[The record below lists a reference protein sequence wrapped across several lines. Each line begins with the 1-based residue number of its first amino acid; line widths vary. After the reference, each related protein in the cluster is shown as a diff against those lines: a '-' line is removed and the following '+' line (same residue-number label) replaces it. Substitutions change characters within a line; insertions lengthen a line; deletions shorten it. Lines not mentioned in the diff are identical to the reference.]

1 MIVAAYIKL
10 AKREAVIC
18 LSVVISPV
26 ESNQITHYAVGDTLY
41 LESQPC
47 YHALANTHKTF
58 GFSQEQTKSNM
69 DILQSLVGIYSFWLG
84 QVLLI
89 YLAIAVDK

>member
-18 LSVVISPV
+18 LSVVVSPI
-26 ESNQITHYAVGDTLY
+26 EPNQVTHYAVGDTLY

-47 YHALANTHKTF
+47 YHALANTQNLWF
-58 GFSQEQTKSNM
+58 LIRM
-69 DILQSLVGIYSFWLG
+69 DKVKYGHPSIPSWNSFWLG

-89 YLAIAVDK
+89 FLAIAVDK